1 MPRIPLFLWVISPT
15 LSVGIGFFRPHGFRM
30 QICAMEVIFI
40 SRNKSKILALTVSSA
55 MVALSVV
62 FTRFIGY
69 SPEGTP
75 LRFELGFLPI
85 AVAAYAFGPI
95 YSALGYLTAD
105 VIGSFYS
112 GYAPNIWI
120 TLCQF
125 LSGIIMG
132 LMLHK
137 KRCSPARVT
146 ATFTII
152 AVAIELL
159 AKSPVFIF
167 MYGWTVEYTLAMRAL
182 NAVINLPIRIIT
194 FYFLMRAIKK
204 PIDRYL

>member
-1 MPRIPLFLWVISPT
+1 MRSVLCGRGVAARTKESYPTGVDICAFWEDMRYVPRIPLFLWVISPA
-15 LSVGIGFFRPHGFRM
+15 LFGRDWFFRPHGFRM

-125 LSGIIMG
+125 LSGIILG

-137 KRCSPARVT
+137 KR
-146 ATFTII
+146 
-152 AVAIELL
+152 
-159 AKSPVFIF
+159 
-167 MYGWTVEYTLAMRAL
+167 TLGTYQKTKLKNMC
-182 NAVINLPIRIIT
+182 N
-194 FYFLMRAIKK
+194 
-204 PIDRYL
+204 